1 MIFTVKLDKKN
12 NYFLDKETG
21 EKLDRY
27 DSTNSN
33 LQLHLKLKDC
43 DLNVDTSLIVQ
54 EYGGQIAFQH
64 DGNKYIIDDGFQDTL
79 VKCGYIV
86 YKNFDNERVNDNSEG
101 ILIRDSLVNKIR
113 RAVASL
119 NYDKEIETLA
129 NETLMTIKTE
139 SYSFKFRF
147 DTVGNIVTKNYR
159 RKDNSLTYYPFDK
172 SMDKY
177 GTIYVSIFA
186 EKLKCGCTDND
197 KFNVP
202 SEIIKDLVKELG
214 LEYHYVSLPI
224 KGRVLYWQGL

>member
-21 EKLDRY
+21 EMLDRY
-27 DSTNSN
+27 DSTNPN

-43 DLNVDTSLIVQ
+43 DLNVDTSLIIQ
-54 EYGGQIAFQH
+54 EYGGQIVFQY

-86 YKNFDNERVNDNSEG
+86 FKNFDNERINDNSTG
-101 ILIRDSLVNKIR
+101 TLIRDSLVNKIR
-113 RAVASL
+113 RAIASL
-119 NYDKEIETLA
+119 NYNAEVETTA
-129 NETLMTIKTE
+129 NETLMTIKTDN
-139 SYSFKFRF
+139 YGFKFRF

-159 RKDNSLTYYPFDK
+159 RKDNNLTYYPFDK

-186 EKLKCGCTDND
+186 EKLKYDSNDND
-197 KFNVP
+197 KFNIP
-202 SEIIKDLVKELG
+202 SEVIKDLLKELG
-214 LEYHYVSLPI
+214 LEYHYISLPI